1 MTKAEI
7 ITALD
12 KAKRHLSVAKEQDEK
27 EFAQKRV
34 TKLEAQLSELAEA
47 VSGKTDTVDLLAKIE
62 KAKRHLSVAKE
73 QDEKDFAQKK
83 LDKLQAELGAFSD
96 VSKATAEVQAEN
108 KEVLKEVANVVKNDT
123 IPAEIK
129 PKLIAKIK
137 EEAHASMEE
146 EKKAIKEFAKAKTK
160 PKKAQA
166 KVRLEKAKERKKNV
180 KDLAVTVSRKHDK
193 DKFKD
198 LMKRLTDTGKYDF
211 LKGMSKE
218 DVERDMKR
226 LAKPMGWR
234 FRGKGNYKNPNRAEI
249 KAGVKSGKVYY
260 ETRPERSDVS
270 KTVRLKDGGLIEYN
284 ELVERHRNQ
293 KNLTKDERLRMNNLR
308 NKLNSDAYKN
318 RTGVGLTKAN
328 HFSKGQYV
336 WVLEQGGITDMVLSQ
351 SAFEEV
357 FDEMKSKY
365 TLTKDEPKLKVFSKN
380 ASLLVLKLKE
390 IYSYLKKPIFA

>member
-12 KAKRHLSVAKEQDEK
+12 KAKRQLSLAKEQDEK
-27 EFAQKRV
+27 EFAQKKV

-62 KAKRHLSVAKE
+62 KAKRQLSLAKE
-73 QDEKDFAQKK
+73 QDEKEFAQKK
-83 LDKLQAELGAFSD
+83 LAKLQAELGSVSD
-96 VSKATAEVQAEN
+96 ISKASVEVQAEN

-129 PKLIAKIK
+129 PKLVAKIK

-270 KTVRLKDGGLIEYN
+270 KTVRLAKGSTIGS
-284 ELVERHRNQ
+284 V
-293 KNLTKDERLRMNNLR
+293 
-308 NKLNSDAYKN
+308 
-318 RTGVGLTKAN
+318 KASE
-328 HFSKGQYV
+328 FSKGKYV

-357 FDEMKSKY
+357 FEEMKSKY

-380 ASLLVLKLKE
+380 ASLLILKLKE
-390 IYSYLKKPIFA
+390 IYS